1 MVCIEKG
8 FGVFKS
14 GSPQLNL
21 VGLNELQTMDR
32 WSLESR
38 SRALA
43 QTAFLGQQLTLC
55 RIMGRYKIYV
65 TTTDIGFGAHVMMD
79 GIWESWLTIFM
90 AKRIKSGMH
99 VVDAGAN
106 HGYYTVLFA
115 DLVGKGGRV
124 AAVEPNPKTAQLLRW
139 SIAVNGFS
147 NRVEVFENALGA
159 ADGEMLNFHTPIDE
173 PKNAR
178 VVSAELS
185 GHPNVISVTGAKLDT
200 LLAEGPKVDFMK
212 IDVEGAE
219 EGMLAGAWTIIE
231 RDRPDILLEFSSVR
245 CSDPAGVLDRLEAI
259 YGAFN
264 EVDFNSQ
271 TKSVGRAALLDASNQ
286 EDFLLFL
293 SVR

>member
-1 MVCIEKG
+1 M
-8 FGVFKS
+8 
-14 GSPQLNL
+14 
-21 VGLNELQTMDR
+21 
-32 WSLESR
+32 
-38 SRALA
+38 A

-65 TTTDIGFGAHVMMD
+65 ATTDIGFGSHVMMD

-90 AKRIKSGMH
+90 ARRIKPGMH

-115 DLVGKGGRV
+115 DLVGKNGRV
-124 AAVEPNPKTAQLLRW
+124 VAVEPNPKTAQLLRW
-139 SIAVNGFS
+139 SIAVNGYD

-159 ADGEMLNFHTPIDE
+159 VDGEILSFHAPIDE

-178 VVSAELS
+178 VVSTEMT
-185 GHPNVISVTGAKLDT
+185 GHPNVIAVTGAKLDT
-200 LLAEGPKVDFMK
+200 LLSESPKVDFMK

-219 EGMLAGAWTIIE
+219 EGMLAGAWTIVE
-231 RDRPDILLEFSSVR
+231 RDHPDILLEFSSVR
-245 CSDPAGVLDRLEAI
+245 CSDPAGLLDRLEVI

-271 TKSVGRAALLDASNQ
+271 IKSVSRAALLDPSNQ